1 MSSNTIKRIVSALVL
16 AMGVFTCIYYGK
28 HSTMGF
34 IVFFGAIAVDE
45 VYCNFFRRKR
55 AHLNYLLAQLLFIVP
70 FTYFNFL
77 DFSPGMHYAVVN
89 LGLVLNVGLLI
100 YLFYLPIE
108 ARFLKEISRKAPFL
122 AGIFIMLPMVSLT
135 NTLHFGKWRTLLAIL
150 LIVNFG
156 MDTGAWF
163 FGKNFGKHKLWEKV
177 SPNKTIEGLIGGMFT
192 SGILGTLAWALLLG
206 QPKVLLFGLFC
217 LMGVLSQLG
226 DLIQSKIKRQF
237 KIKDS
242 SSLIP
247 GHGGVYDRI
256 DSLLYSAPFF
266 AVVLKY
272 YYV

>member
-217 LMGVLSQLG
+217 LMGVLSQ
-226 DLIQSKIKRQF
+226 K
-237 KIKDS
+237 
-242 SSLIP
+242 
-247 GHGGVYDRI
+247 
-256 DSLLYSAPFF
+256 
-266 AVVLKY
+266 
-272 YYV
+272 

>member
-1 MSSNTIKRIVSALVL
+1 VS
-16 AMGVFTCIYYGK
+16 K
-28 HSTMGF
+28 
-34 IVFFGAIAVDE
+34 
-45 VYCNFFRRKR
+45 
-55 AHLNYLLAQLLFIVP
+55 
-70 FTYFNFL
+70 
-77 DFSPGMHYAVVN
+77 
-89 LGLVLNVGLLI
+89 
-100 YLFYLPIE
+100 
-108 ARFLKEISRKAPFL
+108 KAPFL
-122 AGIFIMLPMVSLT
+122 AGLFIMLPMVSLT
-135 NTLHFGKWRTLLAIL
+135 NTLHFGKWRILLAIL

-192 SGILGTLAWALLLG
+192 SGILGTLAWAFWLQKPELLL
-206 QPKVLLFGLFC
+206 FALFC
-217 LMGVLSQLG
+217 LLGVLSQLG